1 MVRSAWLV
9 KLIDFL
15 LIAAGFAAAQAAYDY
30 FFPANYASVSP
41 GQRIGGGLLSAVT
54 LWAVIR
60 TYDQTGP
67 EDFRS
72 LFDQFCIGAGIILI
86 LQAVLNYFHVL
97 IRSFFLIV
105 IGAMIASAL
114 LACARRWLYAR
125 EKGPARGTVI
135 IGSNPLMLQLARGLA
150 QPLLGVIASPS
161 ADSAVGERTLD
172 DADPIESIASGR
184 RVSHI
189 LVAADDIP
197 GAFSPALLNSLL
209 IHSRMGARIMDI
221 SGLYEKLYQRIYAP
235 GLRPGAL
242 LLSPSLRADS
252 RAMAIQAIYTNL
264 FGLFFLLVLSPVML
278 LVAAAVA
285 LFSDRGPALEAVEC
299 VGFHNI
305 PFFRLRFRVF
315 RTDGSGRPTAIGA
328 LISRLHLDELPQL
341 INIVRGEMALF
352 GPRPIRAEF
361 AARMTELMP
370 FYALRFSVKPGLLGW
385 AQVHLPGRQ
394 PPQCELEWLEYDLY
408 YIKEGSI
415 WLDVSI
421 VMMKLLGG
429 AESAPYWADSRG
441 PVSPLPPLLR

>member
-1 MVRSAWLV
+1 MVRAAWLV

-15 LIAAGFAAAQAAYDY
+15 LISAGFAAAQAAYDIL
-30 FFPANYASVSP
+30 FPANYALVTP

-54 LWAVIR
+54 FWAVIR
-60 TYDQTGP
+60 TYDQAGP

-105 IGAMIASAL
+105 IGAMIATAL
-114 LACARRWLYAR
+114 LAGAHRWLYAR
-125 EKGPARGTVI
+125 EKAASGGVVI
-135 IGSNPLMLQLARGLA
+135 VGSNPLMVQLARGLA
-150 QPLLGVIASPS
+150 QPLLGVIDRP
-161 ADSAVGERTLD
+161 DS
-172 DADPIESIASGR
+172 ADPIDSIASGR

-189 LVAADDIP
+189 LVASAEDIP
-197 GAFSPALLNSLL
+197 GALSPGLLNSLL
-209 IHSRMGARIMDI
+209 AYSRKGARVMDA
-221 SGLYEKLYQRIYAP
+221 SGLYENLYQRVYAP
-235 GLRPGAL
+235 GLRPGQL
-242 LLSPSLRADS
+242 LLSPSLRANS

-264 FGLFFLLVLSPVML
+264 FGLFSLLALSPVIL
-278 LVAAAVA
+278 LVAGAIA
-285 LFSDRGPALEAVEC
+285 LFSDKGPVLEAVEC

-315 RTDGSGRPTAIGA
+315 RTDGSGRPTRIGA
-328 LISRLHLDELPQL
+328 WISRLHLDDLPQL

-352 GPRPIRAEF
+352 GPRPIRTEF

-385 AQVHLPGRQ
+385 AQVHLPSRL

-408 YIKEGSI
+408 YIKEASV
-415 WLDVSI
+415 WLDLNIVSL
-421 VMMKLLGG
+421 KLLGAG
-429 AESAPYWADSRG
+429 EAAPYWADSLSA
-441 PVSPLPPLLR
+441 VDT